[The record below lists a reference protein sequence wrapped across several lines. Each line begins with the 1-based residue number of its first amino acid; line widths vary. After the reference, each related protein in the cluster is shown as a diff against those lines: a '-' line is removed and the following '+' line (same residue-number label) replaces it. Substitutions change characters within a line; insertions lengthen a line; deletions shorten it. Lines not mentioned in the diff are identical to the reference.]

1 MSVLPHAEPEGRD
14 PAAPTV
20 ALSIEARVRS
30 LGDGFTVRRLLPAAA
45 RRMVG
50 PFIFL
55 DHMGPVQMPPGDGVG
70 IRPHPHVNLAT
81 VTYLFEGEILHRDS
95 IGSEQLI
102 RPGAVNWMTAGRGI
116 AHSERSPAAVR
127 KTGAR
132 VHGLQLWVA
141 LPTAQE
147 EVAPSFQHRA
157 AESIPAIERAGARLR
172 VVAGS
177 AYDVTS
183 PVEVLSPLFYVEAEL
198 DRDAVLALP
207 DDFSGRAAYVVHGA
221 VACDGKRYGEGNL
234 IVFREGP
241 KAGIAA
247 VEPARVMLI
256 GGEPL
261 DGPRHIWWN
270 FVSSRA
276 ERIEQ
281 AKRDWSEGRFAEI
294 PGDDRERIPL
304 PE

>member
-1 MSVLPHAEPEGRD
+1 
-14 PAAPTV
+14 
-20 ALSIEARVRS
+20 
-30 LGDGFTVRRLLPAAA
+30 
-45 RRMVG
+45 MVG

-221 VACDGKRYGEGNL
+221 VACDGKRYGD
-234 IVFREGP
+234 R
-241 KAGIAA
+241 
-247 VEPARVMLI
+247 
-256 GGEPL
+256 GGA
-261 DGPRHIWWN
+261 GPRH
-270 FVSSRA
+270 VDRRRAARRSAPHLVELRLEQGGADRAGETRLERGPVRGDPRGRSRA
-276 ERIEQ
+276 HPAAGMTWARPKY
-281 AKRDWSEGRFAEI
+281 ARVRDRRGR
-294 PGDDRERIPL
+294 
-304 PE
+304 